1 MLKKNQQIKKRKKM
15 LYELMCCKEYQ
26 PMRAKELA
34 ILLQIPAGKREELHK
49 ILDLLL
55 EEGKISIN
63 KRGRYEA
70 VRKMEKKR
78 EREKEQETQKSEIFR
93 KGHCYTGTFISH
105 PRGFGFVQVEEMEGA
120 RDIFVP
126 EEGIGSAFHGDKV
139 QVVVTKEEKDSKRCE
154 GTIAKVLERGMGEI
168 VGNLLKIFGI
178 WICGTR

>member
-1 MLKKNQQIKKRKKM
+1 MLKKNQQMKKRKKM

-34 ILLQIPAGKREELHK
+34 ILLQIPSGKREELHK

-70 VRKMEKKR
+70 VRKIEKKK
-78 EREKEQETQKSEIFR
+78 ERVKEQETQREEIFR

-120 RDIFVP
+120 RDIFIP
-126 EEGIGSAFHGDKV
+126 EEGIGIRIEDTLLVTEDGCEVLTADIPKTVEEIEAFM
-139 QVVVTKEEKDSKRCE
+139 QS
-154 GTIAKVLERGMGEI
+154 
-168 VGNLLKIFGI
+168 
-178 WICGTR
+178 